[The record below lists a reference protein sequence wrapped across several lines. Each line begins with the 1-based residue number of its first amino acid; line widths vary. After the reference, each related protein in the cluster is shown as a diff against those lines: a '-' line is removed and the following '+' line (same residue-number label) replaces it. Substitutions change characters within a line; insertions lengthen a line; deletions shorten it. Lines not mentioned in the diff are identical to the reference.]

1 MQITEWQ
8 DFKKGDIINKGFRIE
23 RIQIKIDEKYF
34 LDNFIDNIRDHLNV
48 LNEVNKIILKGDDE
62 PIALFPKND
71 NEYFDNTVKFLD
83 NIKDTDI
90 NTIYLSMMENN
101 NELIE
106 TKVFDDV
113 VYEIK
118 LFSKIKIR
126 YFLKED

>member
-34 LDNFIDNIRDHLNV
+34 LDNFIENIRDHLNV

-106 TKVFDDV
+106 TKIFDDV

>member
-34 LDNFIDNIRDHLNV
+34 LDNFIENIRDHLNV
-48 LNEVNKIILKGDDE
+48 LNEINKIILKGDDE

-106 TKVFDDV
+106 TKVFDDA

>member
-1 MQITEWQ
+1 MKITEWQ

-23 RIQIKIDEKYF
+23 RIQLKIDEKYF
-34 LDNFIDNIRDHLNV
+34 IDNFIENIKDHLNV
-48 LNEVNKIILKGDDE
+48 LNDIDKIILGDSE

-71 NEYFDNTVKFLD
+71 NEYFGNTVDFLD

-90 NTIYLSMMENN
+90 NVIYISMMEDN
-101 NELIE
+101 NELLN
-106 TKVFDDV
+106 TKIFDDTV
-113 VYEIK
+113 HEIK